1 MSSALTYIPPSQ
13 QNPADII
20 RADTCD
26 TRRHLPMPPLKGLR
40 GTRTVTLFYRAL
52 SPDGD
57 GVLSIYMGSRFVPTA
72 NYSLLTANYHT
83 DSQSSA
89 SLTDLSRW
97 YSSSFAYLRKLLWAT
112 AREST

>member
-1 MSSALTYIPPSQ
+1 MGQKPDYIRLKDLDFIHKESRTQIRFP
-13 QNPADII
+13 II
-20 RADTCD
+20 N
-26 TRRHLPMPPLKGLR
+26 
-40 GTRTVTLFYRAL
+40 YQ
-52 SPDGD
+52 
-57 GVLSIYMGSRFVPTA
+57 LSII
-72 NYSLLTANYHT
+72 NYQLSITNYHT